1 MCGCARHTYVPN
13 FFLSQSVISFLG
25 YLLLN
30 YHFSMV
36 TKGPKIGNDP
46 VSVVDISLGIGSQD
60 QVLGMFSHER
70 DPWPSGCGKSTPSQ
84 LLLSLVYIIGEQD
97 WTLQCKG

>member
-1 MCGCARHTYVPN
+1 MKKLMIPGKSIVCVVVHGIPMSKI
-13 FFLSQSVISFLG
+13 FFSSQSVISFLG

-36 TKGPKIGNDP
+36 TERPKIGNDSF
-46 VSVVDISLGIGSQD
+46 SVVYISLGIGYQD

-70 DPWPSGCGKSTPSQ
+70 DPWPSGCG
-84 LLLSLVYIIGEQD
+84 
-97 WTLQCKG
+97 

>member
-1 MCGCARHTYVPN
+1 MYIIENWLSGWAWHTHIPK
-13 FFLSQSVISFLG
+13 FFFSQSVTSFPG

-60 QVLGMFSHER
+60 QVLGMFSHDG
-70 DPWPSGCGKSTPSQ
+70 DPWPSGCG
-84 LLLSLVYIIGEQD
+84 
-97 WTLQCKG
+97 